1 MEFFCEKDK
10 IDIQIVI
17 EYLVEK
23 GFDEVVMFF
32 CIGKRFDYVF
42 VNISFLY
49 YLFECNIKGVIVDE
63 NNIIMMIRNK
73 IKIYGKKG

>member
-1 MEFFCEKDK
+1 
-10 IDIQIVI
+10 
-17 EYLVEK
+17 
-23 GFDEVVMFF
+23 MFF